1 MNQSDMMTNEQKLI
15 EKMEAE
21 QEYIK
26 NIQLSLFENLNILLE
41 NQKNKVDNQ
50 DVVIQ
55 NQGYIIQN
63 QEVIVNNQI
72 KIIQNQ
78 HTIMENQ
85 ATLKAILKVQE
96 RVLLLLE
103 QAKGNAV
110 TEAEMSQ
117 YVKNIEAFYRS
128 KD

>member
-1 MNQSDMMTNEQKLI
+1 MNQFDMMTNEQKLI

-103 QAKGNAV
+103 QAKGNAQC
-110 TEAEMSQ
+110 SD
-117 YVKNIEAFYRS
+117 RS
-128 KD
+128 RNVAVCEKY

>member
-1 MNQSDMMTNEQKLI
+1 MANEQNLMEKI
-15 EKMEAE
+15 EEE

-26 NIQLSLFENLNILLE
+26 QIQVRLFENLQILLE
-41 NQKNKVDNQ
+41 NQKSKVDQQ
-50 DVVIQ
+50 DVVVQ
-55 NQGYIIQN
+55 NQGLIIRN

-72 KIIQNQ
+72 QIMHNQ

-103 QAKGNAV
+103 QSSGSQL
-110 TEAEMSQ
+110 TEEEVSV
-117 YVKNIEAFYRS
+117 YVRNLEAGFRHRLPE
-128 KD
+128 KE